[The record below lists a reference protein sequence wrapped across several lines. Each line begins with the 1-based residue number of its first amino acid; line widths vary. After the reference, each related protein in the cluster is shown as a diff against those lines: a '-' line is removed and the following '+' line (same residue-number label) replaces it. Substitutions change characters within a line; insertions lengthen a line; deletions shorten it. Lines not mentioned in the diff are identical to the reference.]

1 MRIHHVYGI
10 NARII
15 AVAVSLS
22 LSTACANHLKS
33 GPSADDARSF
43 VEAANT
49 QLDPLGARA
58 ARAEWVK
65 SNSIPVALLHPVR
78 NRLHDEP

>member
-1 MRIHHVYGI
+1 MRIHRIYGV
-10 NARII
+10 NARVV
-15 AVAVSLS
+15 AVAVSLF
-22 LSTACANHLKS
+22 LSTACANNLKS

-49 QLDPLGARA
+49 QLDALGVRA
-58 ARAEWVK
+58 TRAEWVK
-65 SNSIPVALLHPVR
+65 SNFIPVALLHPVR